1 MAAPACAIY
10 QPSKSRA
17 KLPNTDKSKL
27 SHIFNSTNKS
37 ANKSTPFGVTYSKHK
52 ELVETSIQKSLH
64 NALDF
69 FFSETH
75 INFSKKKNNCE
86 EEEAYIDIRCAIL
99 PRSVSE
105 INCSLLAVASFIP
118 SAAENHHR
126 AAHPHSGH
134 LTASSSVSERT
145 GCSTHH
151 NRSKVK
157 QCSHFFISSDRNA
170 SNFALL
176 RSMQITK
183 KAKNNHIMTP
193 YVVQSV

>member
-37 ANKSTPFGVTYSKHK
+37 ANKSTPFVVTQRTCRNINSK
-52 ELVETSIQKSLH
+52 VVTQCSR
-64 NALDF
+64 F

-75 INFSKKKNNCE
+75 INFSKKKNNCEE

-134 LTASSSVSERT
+134 LTASSSVSER
-145 GCSTHH
+145 GAAP
-151 NRSKVK
+151 
-157 QCSHFFISSDRNA
+157 I
-170 SNFALL
+170 
-176 RSMQITK
+176 I
-183 KAKNNHIMTP
+183 I
-193 YVVQSV
+193 VQK